1 MKVESALTTQI
12 RTEKNRLG
20 KLPVQSS
27 GTGRYDPGL
36 LVRMAEADSQTHHS
50 TLQANRRQIRSA
62 KTNRHQRLSN
72 DYELVEHIEKTNH
85 MDNKSKF
92 ADPIFTSIATVIR
105 VITLMLTD

>member
-1 MKVESALTTQI
+1 M
-12 RTEKNRLG
+12 
-20 KLPVQSS
+20 
-27 GTGRYDPGL
+27 
-36 LVRMAEADSQTHHS
+36 RMAEADSQTHYS

-72 DYELVEHIEKTNH
+72 DHELVENVEKTNH

-105 VITLMLTD
+105 VINLILSRISQNIERRMQSRNGTRLG